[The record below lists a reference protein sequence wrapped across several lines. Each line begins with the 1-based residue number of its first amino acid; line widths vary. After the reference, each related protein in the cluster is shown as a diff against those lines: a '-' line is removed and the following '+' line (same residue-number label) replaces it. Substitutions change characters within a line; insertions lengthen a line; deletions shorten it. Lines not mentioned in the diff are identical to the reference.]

1 MLSIIS
7 LGITTCSNRNLKCIP
22 CAEKDAQCVYSAFKT
37 IMASDFC
44 SYSSACFIDIASHS
58 FEALIQNIFR
68 NDSLHSRNDDIVVI
82 YFSGHAVLKKSTK
95 NLGLC
100 FSDSIDD
107 VRGTVDIE
115 RIYELTKDSGKSV
128 LLILDCCYS
137 GTALKLASMSV
148 DSSRYSILT
157 ACNDMDISTYDDTGS
172 QFAKVLC
179 KAIYDIKSTGDEFS
193 LNNLSQK
200 IVNLGYKGAMLNF
213 GASSAKDASFIL
225 KSKSNF
231 LKQYSDFVPRFI
243 DRINHSNAVL
253 REAMWYSLVDV
264 PEPVVYDICETYFG
278 LNGSKRSVSEASW
291 LVRRSIGSVI
301 SCLPDTQRKE
311 QLIYSLV
318 SSCFWQEQCIGLIG
332 GRYLL
337 RDQKEVYEFVTA
349 KIADGTIVRIDAV
362 WLANLYMGDNTQY
375 SPEVFF
381 NTTLIQSSWG
391 TIELYKTLQKS
402 NTYKENALEIIEK
415 VVSPENKN
423 ALQGYIALNG
433 ENKSNKLVQQLR
445 KGKVRGRLPEKEKSK
460 FLLSALYG
468 SWRDQINVD
477 LYNYLNSEFQTT
489 IANHLKK
496 AKDFS
501 SIEFKMG
508 LLSYFQTLPNGA
520 KKYWRSIDWAL
531 SDKNLW
537 VRREA
542 IKLYCMLYPSEKIL
556 DNCLC
561 ETDIKD
567 NFYPG
572 LLDLMLELPK
582 SVCKSQ
588 LIKYAN
594 LFVENDIRSLQ
605 HAIELEYITPQNM

>member
-1 MLSIIS
+1 M
-7 LGITTCSNRNLKCIP
+7 NRNLENIP
-22 CAEKDAQCVYSAFKT
+22 CAVKDAQCVYSAFKS
-37 IMASDFC
+37 IMASDFSSC
-44 SYSSACFIDIASHS
+44 SSACFVDITSQS
-58 FEALIQNIFR
+58 FEALIQNIFL
-68 NDSLHSRNDDIVVI
+68 NDSIYSDNNDIVVI
-82 YFSGHAVLKKSTK
+82 YFSGHAVIKRSTK
-95 NLGLC
+95 TLGLC
-100 FSDSIDD
+100 FFDSVDD
-107 VRGTVDIE
+107 ARGTVDIG
-115 RIYELTKDSGKSV
+115 RIYELTKNSGKSV

-137 GTALKLASMSV
+137 GAALKLASMSV

-157 ACNDMDISTYDDTGS
+157 ACDDIDISTYDETGS

-179 KAIYDIKSTGDEFS
+179 KAIYDIKSNGDEFS
-193 LNNLSQK
+193 LNSLSQK
-200 IVNLGYKGAMLNF
+200 MVNLGYKGAMLNF
-213 GASSAKDASFIL
+213 GASSAKDVSFIF
-225 KSKSNF
+225 KPRSNF
-231 LKQYSDFVPRFI
+231 LKQYNDFVPRFL
-243 DRINHSNAVL
+243 DRVNHSNAVL

-278 LNGSKRSVSEASW
+278 INGSKRSVSEASW

-301 SCLPDTQRKE
+301 SCLSDTRRKE
-311 QLIYSLV
+311 QLIYALL

-332 GRYLL
+332 ARYLL
-337 RDQKEVYEFVTA
+337 RDQREVFEFVA
-349 KIADGTIVRIDAV
+349 ARIADGTIVRIDAV

-375 SPEVFF
+375 TPEIFF
-381 NTTLIQSSWG
+381 NTTLVQSSWG
-391 TIELYKTLQKS
+391 TIELYKTLQKAEA
-402 NTYKENALEIIEK
+402 YKHNALEIIEK
-415 VVSPENKN
+415 VVSPENQK

-477 LYNYLNSEFQTT
+477 LSNYFNSEFQTT
-489 IANHLKK
+489 IANHLEK

-501 SIEFKMG
+501 SIEFKMS

-542 IKLYCMLYPSEKIL
+542 IKLYYMIYPRGKIL

-561 ETDIKD
+561 ETDITS

-582 SVCKSQ
+582 SVCESQ
-588 LIKYAN
+588 LKKYAS
-594 LFVENDIRSLQ
+594 LFVANDISSLQ

>member
-1 MLSIIS
+1 M
-7 LGITTCSNRNLKCIP
+7 NRNLKNIP
-22 CAEKDAQCVYSAFKT
+22 CAGHDAQRVYSAFKS

-44 SYSSACFIDIASHS
+44 SYSSACFIDITSQS
-58 FEALIQNIFR
+58 FEALVRNIFL
-68 NDSLHSRNDDIVVI
+68 NDLVRSENDDIVVI

-95 NLGLC
+95 SLGLC
-100 FSDSIDD
+100 FFDCLDD
-107 VRGTVDIE
+107 ARGIIDIE
-115 RIYELTKDSGKSV
+115 SIYKLTKDSGKSV

-137 GTALKLASMSV
+137 GAALEIASMSV

-157 ACNDMDISTYDDTGS
+157 ACDDMDISTYDDAGS

-179 KAIYDIKSTGDEFS
+179 KAIYEIKSTGDEFS

-200 IVNLGYKGAMLNF
+200 IFNLGYKGAMLNF

-225 KSKSNF
+225 KPRSNF
-231 LKQYSDFVPRFI
+231 LKQYNDFVPRFI
-243 DRINHSNAVL
+243 ERVNHSNAVM

-301 SCLPDTQRKE
+301 SCLSDAQRKE

-332 GRYLL
+332 ARYLL
-337 RDQKEVYEFVTA
+337 RDQEEVYEFVTA

-391 TIELYKTLQKS
+391 TIEIYKTLQKS
-402 NTYKENALEIIEK
+402 NAYKHKALEILERAI
-415 VVSPENKN
+415 SPENKK
-423 ALQGYIALNG
+423 ALQRYIALNG

-445 KGKVRGRLPEKEKSK
+445 KGKTRGRLPEKEKSK

-477 LYNYLNSEFQTT
+477 LNNYLNSEFQTT
-489 IANHLKK
+489 ITNHLEK

-508 LLSYFQTLPNGA
+508 LLSYFQTLSNGA

-542 IKLYCMLYPSEKIL
+542 IKLYYKLYPNGNNL

-561 ETDIKD
+561 ETDIIS
-567 NFYPG
+567 NLYPG

-582 SVCKSQ
+582 SACESQ
-588 LIKYAN
+588 LMMYAN
-594 LFVENDIRSLQ
+594 LFIENDITSLQ